1 MPQQSSTP
9 EPGPRHLVVM
19 GVSGVGKTT
28 VAEQL
33 SIRLGYDL
41 AEGDDFHPPANIEKM
56 SSGSALDDEDRWPW
70 LRALADWVREH
81 HQQGVS
87 TVMTCSA
94 LRRSYRD
101 VLREG
106 AVNTFFVHL
115 TGEQTLLLERMSGRK
130 HFMPPALLQ
139 SQFATLEGLETD
151 EQGITV
157 DVTDPPERIV
167 DKVVDGLAL
176 EAG

>member
-1 MPQQSSTP
+1 MPQQPSTP
-9 EPGPRHLVVM
+9 VPGPRHLVVM

-33 SIRLGYDL
+33 AVRLEYEF
-41 AEGDDFHPPANIEKM
+41 AEGDDFHPPANIDKM
-56 SSGSALDDEDRWPW
+56 SSGVALDDEDRWPW
-70 LRALADWVREH
+70 LRALADWVRER

-115 TGEQTLLLERMSGRK
+115 TGEQALLLERMAGRK

-139 SQFATLEGLETD
+139 SQFATLEGLEPD
-151 EQGITV
+151 EPGITV

-167 DKVVDGLAL
+167 AKVVDDLAL
-176 EAG
+176 ESG